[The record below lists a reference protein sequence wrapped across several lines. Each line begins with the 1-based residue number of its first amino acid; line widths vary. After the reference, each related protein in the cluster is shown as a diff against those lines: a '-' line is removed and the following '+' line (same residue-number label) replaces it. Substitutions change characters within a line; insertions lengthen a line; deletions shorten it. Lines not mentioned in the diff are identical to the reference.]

1 MVEHDGN
8 AHVLS
13 SGRAIDLAI
22 PQHNRL
28 AGLIRID
35 AEPKGNL
42 QGTQH
47 RLHNGNGRVIEG
59 QCGVVAI
66 LSIQL
71 NAREG
76 TIDEN
81 CPITIPGYNRIPPYR
96 RRCFGRDVESVRR
109 VISTNKALLPECT
122 TGGTWTAQTGS
133 FRSSRGSRRLWT
145 ARTR

>member
-22 PQHNRL
+22 PQHNKL
-28 AGLIRID
+28 AHLIRID

-47 RLHNGNGRVIEG
+47 RLRNGNGWVIEG
-59 QCGVVAI
+59 QCGVVTV
-66 LSIQL
+66 LSVQL
-71 NAREG
+71 NTREG

-81 CPITIPGYNRIPPYR
+81 FPITIPGHNQISLYR
-96 RRCFGRDVESVRR
+96 RRCFGWNVES
-109 VISTNKALLPECT
+109 I
-122 TGGTWTAQTGS
+122 
-133 FRSSRGSRRLWT
+133 
-145 ARTR
+145 